1 VNSEQLG
8 SYRIEQ
14 DFYFSEA
21 TPLTIWLGPVPII
34 CVVGSGEL
42 LLDDATAGDWVLART
57 IVRALEALDGN
68 DASESVTPPKL
79 PA

>member
-34 CVVGSGEL
+34 CVAGSGEL
-42 LLDDATAGDWVLART
+42 VLDDATATIEPWRARS
-57 IVRALEALDGN
+57 
-68 DASESVTPPKL
+68 SEL
-79 PA
+79 LRH